1 MARRARLTQE
11 MGDQPIGLK
20 ADGLSSGDIISSR

>member
-1 MARRARLTQE
+1 MAKRARLAQE
-11 MGDQPIGLK
+11 MSSQAIGLK